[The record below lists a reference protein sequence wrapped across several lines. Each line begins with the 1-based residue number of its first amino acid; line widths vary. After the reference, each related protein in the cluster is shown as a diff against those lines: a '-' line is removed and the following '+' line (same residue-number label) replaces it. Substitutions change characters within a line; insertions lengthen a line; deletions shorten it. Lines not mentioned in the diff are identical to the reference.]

1 VDFGR
6 VITAMVTPFDQL
18 GQIDW
23 RQMEVLIDFLIDVQK
38 TDGLVVCGTT
48 GESPTLTE
56 EEKLQ
61 VFEHAVKYVNGRCK
75 IIAGTGSYDTAH
87 SINLTLKAEKLG
99 VDGILLVS
107 PYYNRPSQ
115 EGLYQHFKAIA
126 DATSLPV
133 MLYNIPKRTG
143 VTIQAETMIRLSQ
156 IPNVFAT
163 KEAHGDF
170 NLITE
175 IVANTPDDFL
185 VYSGDDNLILPMLAV
200 GGYGVVSV
208 CSHVIGKEIKQ
219 MVEAYLQGNVKEAAA
234 LHGELNPTF
243 NGLFICPNPV
253 AVKYALSL
261 KDMPVGGV
269 RLPLVEPTESE
280 KEYIRQLFV

>member
-1 VDFGR
+1 MDFGR
-6 VITAMVTPFDQL
+6 VITAMVTPFDAE

-23 RQMEVLIDFLIDVQK
+23 RQMEVLIDYLIDVQK
-38 TDGLVVCGTT
+38 TDALVVCGTT
-48 GESPTLTE
+48 GESPTLSD
-56 EEKLQ
+56 EEKFE
-61 VFEHAVKYVNGRCK
+61 VFEHAVKYVKGRCK
-75 IIAGTGSYDTAH
+75 IIAGTGSYDTAD
-87 SINLTLKAEKLG
+87 SIVMTLRAEKIG
-99 VDGILLVS
+99 VDGVLLVA

-126 DATSLPV
+126 DATKLPV

-163 KEAHGDF
+163 KEAHGDL
-170 NLITE
+170 NLITD
-175 IVANTPDDFL
+175 IVVNTPEDFL
-185 VYSGDDNLILPMLAV
+185 VYSGDDNLVLPLLAV

-219 MVEAYLQGNVKEAAA
+219 LIEYFLKGKVKEAAA
-234 LHGELNPTF
+234 LHGELNLIF
-243 NGLFICPNPV
+243 NGMFICPNPV

-261 KDMPVGGV
+261 QDMPVGGV

-280 KEYIRQLFV
+280 KEYIRQLFL